1 MHNAVVHNN
10 TAPNSSDNFLC
21 YPPDRHH
28 RSDIVCRRVLAE
40 GKLIPEL
47 SPTAKMQDIPGTASY
62 GWRMGGFRGTEGLRR
77 KIVQRRWK
85 NRVTLKEESIKRNVV
100 CSIVVF
106 IVVPFIFVA
115 NILVDVAPYVNKR
128 VYTMVYTVHA
138 TEHATERYR
147 LSIHATNIIHVT
159 EQ

>member
-138 TEHATERYR
+138 TAYSRYR
-147 LSIHATNIIHVT
+147 TISLIHVYAVT
-159 EQ
+159 YLGFK